1 MLKNLVYFGSAQF
14 TAEILQSLIEAKIVN
29 IVAVVTTPDR
39 PVGRKQ
45 LITPSP
51 LAQMAEK
58 YSLPVYKPEK
68 LDEANL
74 AHLKLLKPDYFLVVA
89 YGQYFPKSWL
99 ETPSQKILNI
109 HFSLLPKYRGAL
121 CVSEPLKNGDQ
132 QTGVT
137 LMEMGEKLDQGPII
151 AQQKVKI
158 DIDDNVINL
167 STKLTESAKNLL
179 LHDFVVYLDEGIT
192 ATPQNEAEA
201 TFTPSYKTRT
211 KQNAFLDFDIISQAL
226 NGTNALPIHNL
237 IRSQNPDPGAW
248 TTINATEIKILKTSL
263 KDNKLVIDTVQ
274 VSGKTPISWK
284 QFLSGAKI

>member
-14 TAEILQSLIEAKIVN
+14 TAEILESLIEAKIVN
-29 IVAVVTTPDR
+29 VVGVVTTPDR

-51 LAQMAEK
+51 LAKMAEG

-89 YGQYFPKSWL
+89 YGQYFPKAWL
-99 ETPSQKILNI
+99 EAPTHKTLNI
-109 HFSLLPKYRGAL
+109 HFSLLPKYRGSL

-132 QTGVT
+132 ETGVT
-137 LMEMGEKLDQGPII
+137 LMEMGEKLDRGPII
-151 AQQKVKI
+151 AQQKVNI
-158 DIDDNVINL
+158 DTNDDVASL

-179 LHDFVVYLDEGIT
+179 LHDFVVYLDEGIC
-192 ATPQNEAEA
+192 ATNQNETEA

-211 KQNAFLDFDIISQAL
+211 KQNAFIDFDVVSGAIS
-226 NGTNALPIHNL
+226 GTNALQIHNL

-248 TTINATEIKILKTSL
+248 TIIDDKETKLLKTSF
-263 KDNKLVIDTVQ
+263 KDNKLVIDTIQ
-274 VSGKTPISWK
+274 VSGKNPISWK